1 MGCARDARVVITA
14 PEQLAE
20 IAAALTAT
28 YGKQPDNSE
37 RKLGPPNLVLT
48 ILEDEEP
55 AADLPPEQLERYAAD
70 LEEKM
75 REAARRFEFEK
86 AAELRD
92 RLKSLKTRMLC
103 QPTPAAEAGS

>member
-55 AADLPPEQLERYAAD
+55 A
-70 LEEKM
+70 
-75 REAARRFEFEK
+75 
-86 AAELRD
+86 
-92 RLKSLKTRMLC
+92 
-103 QPTPAAEAGS
+103 